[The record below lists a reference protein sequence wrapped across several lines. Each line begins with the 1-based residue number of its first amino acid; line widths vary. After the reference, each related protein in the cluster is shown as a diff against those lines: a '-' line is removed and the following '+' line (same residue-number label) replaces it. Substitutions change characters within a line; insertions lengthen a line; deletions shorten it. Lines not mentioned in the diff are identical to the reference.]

1 MKVRFNKRS
10 LRKLD
15 AIEAYIAKDSPA
27 SAVRVVAT
35 IAETALRLGQFPML
49 GRAGRAEGRRE
60 LVVPDLPYINAYRVM
75 DDVILIDSILHTS
88 RNWTRRS

>member
-1 MKVRFNKRS
+1 
-10 LRKLD
+10 
-15 AIEAYIAKDSPA
+15 
-27 SAVRVVAT
+27 
-35 IAETALRLGQFPML
+35 ML